1 MKSVSKTT
9 KIAVGAA
16 ILAVGGFS
24 GIGLAN
30 AAQMSSTEQAEVNH
44 ATPATPA
51 VPATPTLP
59 AKPAVPAVPA
69 APSTDGN
76 AKGDADVDGTE
87 GAVDGSVDS
96 KKGATV
102 KGDASVKGAAGE
114 ARANANVN
122 AAVPAT
128 PAIPGAKGVGA
139 STAASLLRK
148 YGSLERALAEGRFA
162 QQADELRLYRVI
174 ATMDR
179 TSPLPK
185 LRKQA
190 PQWARASALAQE
202 WGFNQLANRLAGL
215 SQAV

>member
-30 AAQMSSTEQAEVNH
+30 AAQMSGTEQAEVKH

-69 APSTDGN
+69 APSTDGTAN
-76 AKGDADVDGTE
+76 GHADVDGTE
-87 GAVDGSVDS
+87 AAGEGSVNGSVDS
-96 KKGATV
+96 KDGATV
-102 KGDASVKGAAGE
+102 KGDARLKGAAGE
-114 ARANANVN
+114 ARANANVK

-128 PAIPGAKGVGA
+128 PAVPAVPGANGVPA
-139 STAASLLRK
+139 TPAVPAVP
-148 YGSLERALAEGRFA
+148 A
-162 QQADELRLYRVI
+162 QPSVEL
-174 ATMDR
+174 
-179 TSPLPK
+179 
-185 LRKQA
+185 
-190 PQWARASALAQE
+190 PQHDK
-202 WGFNQLANRLAGL
+202 
-215 SQAV
+215 

>member
-30 AAQMSSTEQAEVNH
+30 AAQMSSTEHAAVNH

-69 APSTDGN
+69 APSTDGT
-76 AKGDADVDGTE
+76 AKVHTDADADVDGTE
-87 GAVDGSVDS
+87 GAVEGSVDAD
-96 KKGATV
+96 KDGATV

-114 ARANANVN
+114 AHANANVN
-122 AAVPAT
+122 AAAPAVPAVPGAVPAT
-128 PAIPGAKGVGA
+128 PAVPAVP
-139 STAASLLRK
+139 SV
-148 YGSLERALAEGRFA
+148 
-162 QQADELRLYRVI
+162 EL
-174 ATMDR
+174 
-179 TSPLPK
+179 
-185 LRKQA
+185 
-190 PQWARASALAQE
+190 PQHDK
-202 WGFNQLANRLAGL
+202 
-215 SQAV
+215 